1 MPNKPLLLGITGG
14 IGSGKSTVCQI
25 FSVLGIPVYNA
36 DERAKWIVSHDKEVG
51 QAITADFGAEAFI
64 QGKYNRAFIASVVFN
79 SPDKLKKLNEII
91 HPAVGRDFERWVMD
105 NAHKSPY
112 LVKEAAL
119 LFDSEN
125 GNKLDFTAVVH
136 APDHLR
142 IQRVKQRDPQRDENQ
157 IRNIVANQMSQEEMI
172 KRASFL
178 IDNSG
183 SSLLI
188 PQVTAINSSILSN
201 I

>member
-14 IGSGKSTVCQI
+14 IGSGKSTVCQL

-36 DERAKWIVSHDKEVG
+36 DERAKWIVSNDREIEK
-51 QAITADFGAEAFI
+51 AITAIFGEEAFI
-64 QGKYNRAFIASVVFN
+64 QGKYNKAFIASVVFN
-79 SPDKLKKLNEII
+79 SQEKLKELNHII
-91 HPAVGRDFERWVMD
+91 HPAVGRDFERWVLT
-105 NAHKSPY
+105 NGQKSPY

-119 LFDSEN
+119 LFDSGSGKN
-125 GNKLDFTAVVH
+125 LDYIAVVH
-136 APDHLR
+136 APDDLR
-142 IQRVKQRDPQRDENQ
+142 IQRVKQRDPQRDESQ
-157 IRNIVANQMSQEEMI
+157 IKSIIANQMSQEEMI

-183 SSLLI
+183 SLLLI
-188 PQVTAINSSILSN
+188 PQIIALNSSILSN

>member
-14 IGSGKSTVCQI
+14 IGSGKSTVCHL

-36 DERAKWIVSHDKEVG
+36 DERAKWIVSNDPEIEK
-51 QAITADFGAEAFI
+51 AIKAVFGADAFI
-64 QGKYNRAFIASVVFN
+64 EGKYNKALIASIVFKW
-79 SPDKLKKLNEII
+79 PDKLIELNHII
-91 HPAVGRDFERWVMD
+91 HPAVGRDFECWVQA
-105 NAHKSPY
+105 NGQKAPY

-119 LFDSEN
+119 LFDSGS
-125 GNKLDFTAVVH
+125 GNKLDYIAVVH

-142 IQRVKQRDPQRDENQ
+142 IQRVKQRDPQRDEAQ
-157 IRNIVANQMSQEEMI
+157 IKNIIGNQMRQQEMME
-172 KRASFL
+172 RASFL

-183 SSLLI
+183 ELMLI
-188 PQVTAINSSILSN
+188 PQIIALNSSILLN